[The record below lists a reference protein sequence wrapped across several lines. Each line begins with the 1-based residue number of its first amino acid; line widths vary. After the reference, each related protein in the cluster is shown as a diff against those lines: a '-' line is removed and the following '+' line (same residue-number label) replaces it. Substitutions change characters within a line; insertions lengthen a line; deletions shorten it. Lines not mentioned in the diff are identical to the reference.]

1 MMLSHQL
8 HHDHNADQS
17 LRAEPGAAELMAE
30 LAKRESPAQS
40 NTGLVS
46 PATDNHK
53 KTTKRVKRAGLAGSD
68 IKRVVV
74 NSWPT
79 VGDLKKTLWNLN
91 YNFNYGFSMETY

>member
-1 MMLSHQL
+1 MMFSHQL

-17 LRAEPGAAELMAE
+17 LRAEPGPTELMAE

-53 KTTKRVKRAGLAGSD
+53 KKTKHVKRAGLAGSD

-74 NSWPT
+74 NS
-79 VGDLKKTLWNLN
+79 
-91 YNFNYGFSMETY
+91 

>member
-17 LRAEPGAAELMAE
+17 LRAEPGATELLAE

-79 VGDLKKTLWNLN
+79 VGDLKKTLWNSN